1 MPERARG
8 YLGLLSAVLAF
19 SIILTAI
26 SPSACAAPTQIKVST
41 NRFVINDDPMVTIV
55 VSGCINGADVSW
67 TSVGTN
73 YWSGEKVRI
82 RAYALVMN
90 ESGFPQVGE
99 NVTFN
104 LTYPNGSTLAVGYNL
119 TDSFGAAN
127 FSYYMNNLGENTNG
141 TYTITASTGSISS
154 STAFTYTFMGCK
166 NCHGDPGDK
175 IYTASDWIRTNS
187 TPYSGNTSNFMEPMH
202 IDGLGKTMHTNT
214 IQNGQCTYC
223 HTLYGYPT
231 PATDIT
237 GGPAENPGGVFPWGV
252 HNNLT
257 GTGVTCWTCHLG
269 ARTVGA
275 FPEAPDCFGSRC
287 HSGNATVRHNT
298 NLTNYTTWNANK
310 QSVYSFNSTNVSLV
324 STWTM
329 TPLKAHK
336 GTRNVPCI
344 ICHGPTHNIT
354 KPGLSPS
361 QAENAT
367 YSNSGTED
375 TFCQWCHT
383 NISAG
388 GDKTRHNGQVPC
400 TICHSQD
407 IHNISFATNSGGAYT
422 QNRSQAVDCRG
433 CHQGNWTT
441 ILATSKVGYTGPAA
455 PQIPTPLNHS
465 DNNTGQRWGQYWGDF
480 PAENGTQ
487 AVAAE
492 SVTNGTTTGVSGAQ
506 TADGLFERL
515 TEALITVAQNVSTY
529 VTAISFYNGSAAN
542 FANMQNGTDGGAFAN
557 LSEEATIGYVLAT
570 SDYVVNGNFSAL
582 TGQAAT
588 NWAYTETD
596 PSGDLLNFTGGAG
609 NTIAG
614 GSGARGYVINSSAEV
629 RNEIA
634 VGRINQSFVA
644 PDNITGITSRF
655 AWNASIGDIVSPGNY
670 YVKMYL
676 NYMNGTLVDT
686 LYRSANLTTLTQT
699 WAFYTNSSIT
709 TTLTAG
715 TRYNLYVEITFDAS
729 SNGRLRNGIDVHFDD
744 VLLNITAY
752 QTPPIFALNA
762 TTNITGIPTNYE
774 NYTLQIRANTSG
786 SEAFNVTVQNS
797 TGDYNYKGQISGAAM
812 GQYNFSLTKATELQS
827 GVVWVRLID
836 ANRSE
841 NTARDSL
848 YVDFERVYANTSDA
862 TNYRLDVVQNI
873 TGVPLAKDAY
883 NLTIKGNISSG
894 GENFDLYVYNFDTGQ
909 FVLKNATTF
918 SATNVWHNFTLSS
931 SEISSGGVVSIQWVD
946 SNQSGDSGTQSNLTL
961 DFVGVYYQKGATVG
975 SLSCHYCHG
984 NTKHNASA
992 LGRVAVA
999 YKGTNYINGTIN
1011 STSFWCG
1018 ACHYPSNPYYT
1029 NMTNRLLIDTGSI
1042 PPDNTNYS
1050 TAQGGFN
1057 HSDTLAAS
1065 SSDDVCKGCHGG
1077 LVKGNYMTEFK
1088 HNVQVGQACTGCHFS
1103 FSTMNGTYSR
1113 PAKFLNESMFK
1124 ASVHGA
1130 LDCLNCHTATS
1141 NASASHPGANPSAFM
1156 PPEYGW
1162 KWCEACHEVQPVD
1175 GNLEPV
1181 ITPPQNKTGRH
1192 NLTTSPNATSYN
1204 VSGALKSALEI
1215 TDCTVCHNSTVY
1227 NDAKAT
1233 FNRSIGKDCR
1243 YCHTLPDKTPGSP

>member
-1 MPERARG
+1 MPRYNG
-8 YLGLLSAVLAF
+8 KLPLIFAF
-19 SIILTAI
+19 SILLISLPAI
-26 SPSACAAPTQIKVST
+26 AAAPTQIKVTT
-41 NRFVINDDPMVTIV
+41 NRFVINDDPMAGV
-55 VSGCINGADVSW
+55 VGGGGCVNGTEGSW
-67 TSVGTN
+67 GSDWWN
-73 YWSGEKVRI
+73 GEKVRI
-82 RAYALVMN
+82 RAYALVLN
-90 ESGFPQVGE
+90 ESGFAQAGI

-104 LTYPNGSTLAVGYNL
+104 ITYPNGSTLAIGYNL
-119 TDSFGAAN
+119 TDSFGLAN
-127 FSYYMNNLGENTNG
+127 FSYSMNNIGGTPPPVRTNG
-141 TYTITASTGSISS
+141 TYTITASNATYGISAS
-154 STAFTYTFMGCK
+154 RTFIYTFMGCT
-166 NCHGDPGDK
+166 NCHGNPADNIFND
-175 IYTASDWIRTNS
+175 AWLFTNS
-187 TPYSGNTSNFMEPMH
+187 TPYSGNASNLMEPMH
-202 IDGLGKTMHTNT
+202 TTAFGRSQHKNT
-214 IQNGQCTYC
+214 VWNGECTYC

-231 PATDIT
+231 PIPNTT
-237 GGPAENPGGVFPWGV
+237 GGPGSSPPTHGVFPWGV
-252 HNNLT
+252 HSNVT
-257 GTGVTCWTCHLG
+257 GNGVACWDCHLG
-269 ARTVGA
+269 ALETASGPVQG
-275 FPEAPDCFGSRC
+275 FPPAPDCFGARC
-287 HSGNATVRHNT
+287 HGNNATVQHNT
-298 NLTNYTTWNANK
+298 NLTEYTTWNALGD
-310 QSVYSFNSTNVSLV
+310 SVYSFNSTNVSAM

-344 ICHGPTHNIT
+344 ICHGPVHNIT

-367 YSNSGTED
+367 YSNTGTED
-375 TFCQWCHT
+375 SFCQWCHT

-400 TICHSQD
+400 TVCHSQD
-407 IHNISFATNSGGAYT
+407 IHNISFATNGGAAYT

-441 ILATSKVGYTGPAA
+441 ILATSKVGYTGPTA

-506 TADGLFERL
+506 TVDGLFERL
-515 TEALITVAQNVSTY
+515 TEALITITY
-529 VTAISFYNGSAAN
+529 SEKIDYVNSSSATNGTVAN
-542 FANMQNGTDGGAFAN
+542 FANMQSAVDGGAFAN
-557 LSEEATIGYVLAT
+557 LSEAVNPTNGTYTPLT
-570 SDYVVNGNFSAL
+570 NGNFATNFSGWTTVTVTDPNAAFTQGWSSGGFTSGAL
-582 TGQAAT
+582 NQNVTGRNVAGSGYAYQDFTLPGLPSNATLNFRWAKAWTAVAAT
-588 NWAYTETD
+588 KQNITVLLQN
-596 PSGDLLNFTGGAG
+596 PSGVNSTLWQSATIVQTKSWSNVSLNIKGNLTATGTYRLMLYGDLGAG
-609 NTIAG
+609 TNNGAETIVWWDDVNLT
-614 GSGARGYVINSSAEV
+614 YVIPATYS
-629 RNEIA
+629 
-634 VGRINQSFVA
+634 
-644 PDNITGITSRF
+644 
-655 AWNASIGDIVSPGNY
+655 
-670 YVKMYL
+670 L
-676 NYMNGTLVDT
+676 NV
-686 LYRSANLTTLTQT
+686 
-699 WAFYTNSSIT
+699 
-709 TTLTAG
+709 
-715 TRYNLYVEITFDAS
+715 
-729 SNGRLRNGIDVHFDD
+729 
-744 VLLNITAY
+744 
-752 QTPPIFALNA
+752 
-762 TTNITGIPTNYE
+762 TTNITDLPTSPVRDT
-774 NYTLQIRANTSG
+774 YTLQIRANISG
-786 SEAFNVTVQNS
+786 TEPFNVTVRNS
-797 TGDYNYKGQISGAAM
+797 TGVYNSKGQISGATM
-812 GQYNFSLTKATELQS
+812 TQYNFTLNGTTEVLS
-827 GVVWVRLID
+827 GTVWVRFLD
-836 ANRSE
+836 ANVSDLV
-841 NTARDSL
+841 RDSL
-848 YVDFERVYANTSDA
+848 LVDFERVNSTINGS

-883 NLTIKGNISSG
+883 TLTIKGNISSG
-894 GENFDLYVYNFDTGQ
+894 GENFGLYVYNFDTGQ

-918 SATNVWHNFTLSS
+918 NATNVWHNFTLSS
-931 SEISSGGVVSIQWVD
+931 SEVSSGGVVSIQWVD
-946 SNQSGDSGTQSNLTL
+946 STQSGDSGTQSNLTL
-961 DFVGVYYQKGATVG
+961 DFVGVYSQKGATVG

-999 YKGTNYINGTIN
+999 YKGTNQINGTID
-1011 STSFWCG
+1011 STSQWCG
-1018 ACHYPSNPYYT
+1018 SCHYPSNPYYT
-1029 NMTNRLLIDTGSI
+1029 NMTNRLLLDTGSI

-1088 HNVQVGQACTGCHFS
+1088 HNVQTGQACTGCHFS

-1130 LDCLNCHTATS
+1130 LGCLNCHTVTS
-1141 NASASHPGANPSAFM
+1141 NASASHPGGDPSAFM

-1192 NLTTSPNATSYN
+1192 NLTNSPNSTSYN
-1204 VSGALKSALEI
+1204 ISGALKSALEI

-1243 YCHTLPDKTPGSP
+1243 HCHTLPDKTPGSP